1 MDKQARID
9 KDGAYLNYSNSSGSK
24 MYRGDVV
31 SIGGL
36 AGVLIEDIADG
47 ETGEAQV
54 DGLAEINLKAVSVAA
69 DDICYWDEDADPVSG
84 TAGDGAATN
93 VQSDGDITLGV
104 APYAADGSSGTETVK
119 VLLNR
124 LTTSSATKSAAVP
137 LSAFKQNDLVTPLAT
152 AGDGTN
158 LGLVAGTHGTASP
171 VLKSIDVGGTTDT
184 ETARLLLSVPDD
196 YLTGDLTLTFHAGM
210 QVVADDAATLDVQA
224 YEPDGEA
231 GVGSDL
237 CETAAQDINSATL
250 ADHAFTIAG
259 DALSVGDVLDVEI
272 TVTATDAGNAADN
285 INAVIGAVKLS
296 YTGRP

>member
-9 KDGAYLNYSNSSGSK
+9 KDGSYLSYSNSTGAK
-24 MYRGDVV
+24 KYRGDVV

-36 AGVLIEDIADG
+36 AGVLIEDIEDG
-47 ETGEAQV
+47 DTGEAQV
-54 DGLAEINLKAVSVAA
+54 DGLAEVNLKAVSVDAN
-69 DDICYWDEDADPVSG
+69 DICYWDEDADPVSG
-84 TAGDGAATN
+84 TSGDGAATN

-104 APYAADGSSGTETVK
+104 APYAADGTGDDTTVK
-119 VLLNR
+119 ILLNR
-124 LTTSSATKSAAVP
+124 LTTSSTTKSRAVP
-137 LSAFKQNDLVTPLAT
+137 LSLFQQDDLVTPLAT
-152 AGDGTN
+152 AADGTN
-158 LGLVAGTHGTASP
+158 LGLVAGTHGASSP
-171 VLKSIDVGGTTDT
+171 VLKSSDVGGTTDT
-184 ETARLLLSVPDD
+184 ETARLLLPVPDD

-237 CETAAQDINSATL
+237 CETAAQSINSATL
-250 ADHAFTIAG
+250 ADKDFVISG

-272 TVTATDAGNAADN
+272 TVTATDAGNADDN
-285 INAVIGAVKLS
+285 INALIGAASMS